1 VLVIAGCLLA
11 LLTPLLAGR
20 SLAGLLRLR
29 LAGLPLVWAALLV
42 QVVAVEVPL
51 PHLLAAV
58 THLASYVLAAAFL
71 WLNRA
76 LRGLPVVALGAACNA
91 VTIALNGGT
100 LPASATAV
108 RRAGIPAGDDFL
120 NSAVLPHPVLPWL
133 GDVFAWPEPLPLAN
147 VFSVGDVLIVL
158 GVGAVSWGASSRRAH
173 GGADDDAHRAADD
186 GSARSR
192 RSPERSSRR

>member
-1 VLVIAGCLLA
+1 VLVLAACLLA
-11 LLTPLLAGR
+11 LLSPLLAGR
-20 SLAGLLRLR
+20 SLAGLLRVR

-51 PHLLAAV
+51 PHLLAAA

-71 WLNRA
+71 WLNRD

-91 VTIALNGGT
+91 GTIALNGGT

-108 RRAGIPAGDDFL
+108 RRAGIDADEQFL

-133 GDVFAWPEPLPLAN
+133 GDVFAWPRPLPLAN

-158 GVGAVSWGASSRRAH
+158 GVGVVSWCLGSPRPAAAPLERPTAQAP
-173 GGADDDAHRAADD
+173 ADRVSQDA
-186 GSARSR
+186 
-192 RSPERSSRR
+192 